1 MNDHQN
7 SLKNLISRYRRLE
20 EKFLKLINS
29 RRKEREGKIVTV
41 LEEHLFFIALDKLKA
56 QNRLKLRNDLFYRIH
71 DDFEIVD
78 REFERVY
85 INKLSAEEVTVTA
98 EDILKYG
105 SKNIWQDF
113 GWDKK
118 GEDLI

>member
-29 RRKEREGKIVTV
+29 RRKEGEGKIVTV
-41 LEEHLFFIALDKLKA
+41 LEEHLFFIALDKLQA
-56 QNRLKLRNDLFYRIH
+56 QDRLKLRDDLFYRIH

-78 REFERVY
+78 KKFERVY
-85 INKLSAEEVTVTA
+85 INKLSGKEGIVTA
-98 EDILKYG
+98 EDIIKYG
-105 SKNIWQDF
+105 NQNIWQDF
-113 GWDKK
+113 GWDKRGK
-118 GEDLI
+118 N